1 MIFNFF
7 KRKKQEERPN
17 VEEHIANLRNEIFN
31 ALQPLQELGEKMRLV
46 EERVRKIEE
55 TVVSLKDIVD
65 EHSRELDRIKGDFE
79 KLMSMYEMMANM
91 YNPFVRKPK
100 ITNLEETKEKTMKE
114 KTKIIKETKEEYSKY
129 LPLDEIKKD
138 PMFIA
143 VVMAWL
149 QFLVKKAG
157 FENAKRAL
165 EYYKE
170 VGWIT
175 ENVYIELLKYLQGF
189 KNVRPIGTELKPEDH
204 LVSLYFI
211 VKLKKG
217 DIKKYSYEEIYK
229 ELVEKGIITPD
240 VGDQIYK

>member
-1 MIFNFF
+1 MIFKFF
-7 KRKKQEERPN
+7 KKKEEEKPN
-17 VEEHIANLRNEIFN
+17 FEEHITNLRNEIFN

-55 TVVSLKDIVD
+55 TVVGLKDTVEMHNQEI
-65 EHSRELDRIKGDFE
+65 ERIKGDFE
-79 KLMSMYEMMANM
+79 KLMSLYEMIANM
-91 YNPFVRKPK
+91 YNPFVQKPK
-100 ITNLEETKEKTMKE
+100 IIKKEIE
-114 KTKIIKETKEEYSKY
+114 KKETKKEIKKEDYTEY

-138 PMFIA
+138 PMYIA

-170 VGWIT
+170 LSWIT

-217 DIKKYSYEEIYK
+217 DFKKVDYEEIYK

-240 VGDQIYK
+240 IGDEIYKH